1 MCENYFAED
10 FFKFLIGGT
19 ILIFQLGFAKC
30 PGYTCRYADILCYYE
45 QKVIHLNE
53 LEFRSPKDTL
63 CLVWSILTHWFWSRK
78 IFKCLQCIFA
88 ISLLSP
94 LGKGMTVQLQKLE
107 STLPKDTFCQVWFE
121 FCPSDLE
128 RKFLSYVKVFSLFC
142 FYLPLRGKWP
152 SVRTNLNPHCTR
164 MLCSKF
170 G

>member
-1 MCENYFAED
+1 MNLKIYCTNPSLKNPSLISMCENYFAED
-10 FFKFLIGGT
+10 FLKFLIGGT

-63 CLVWSILTHWFWSRK
+63 CLVWLILTHWFWSRK

-107 STLPKDTFCQVWFE
+107 STLPKDTFCQVW
-121 FCPSDLE
+121 L
-128 RKFLSYVKVFSLFC
+128 
-142 FYLPLRGKWP
+142 
-152 SVRTNLNPHCTR
+152 NLVHRIWREN
-164 MLCSKF
+164 F
-170 G
+170 